1 MQTIVVGG
9 SGMIGSAIQRRVIKQ
24 EKNESFTF
32 SYYTNKSQILR
43 GLESLHLDLFDKD
56 SIRQLEGFHNA
67 IYLAGNTDHALASK
81 DPAKDVQL
89 NVEAFLNFMKFFKGA
104 LVLFSSQAVYYGY
117 EGSVKEDAVQKPTI
131 PYGIS
136 RHGAEM
142 YAEYFKH
149 VGELRSLVILRPT
162 YVFGQGEEKRRLIP
176 RCAQA
181 AITGS
186 TVKVF
191 GKGQSFLNP
200 LPVEFIAQVAVKFS
214 EVVANNECATAIN
227 LNYTDP
233 ITVLDIVQTLQK
245 VKSFKCVVEDGGEEW
260 PAKHYGDSTRL
271 LGLLKEWNME
281 MPDVKTELKRYF
293 MELVG
298 EKK

>member
-9 SGMIGSAIQRRVIKQ
+9 SGMIGSAIQRQVIRQGKT
-24 EKNESFTF
+24 ENCTF
-32 SYYTNKSQILR
+32 SYCANKSQILR
-43 GLESLHLDLFDKD
+43 GLESLHLDLFDED
-56 SIRQLEGFHNA
+56 SIHQIEGFNNA

-89 NVEAFLNFMKFFKGA
+89 NVEAFLNFMKFFKGV

-117 EGSVKEDAVQKPTI
+117 EGSVKEGAVQKPTI

-149 VGELRSLVILRPT
+149 VGKLRSLVILRPT

-200 LPVEFIAQVAVKFS
+200 LPVEFIAQVTAKFS
-214 EVVANNECATAIN
+214 EVVANKEFATAVN
-227 LNYTDP
+227 LNCTEP
-233 ITVLDIVQTLQK
+233 MTVIEIVRTLQK

-271 LGLLKEWNME
+271 LGLLKEWNMK
-281 MPDVKTELKRYF
+281 MPDVKNELKRYF

>member
-1 MQTIVVGG
+1 MQTVIVGG
-9 SGMIGSAIQRRVIKQ
+9 SGMIGAAIQRQVTKK
-24 EKNESFTF
+24 KNKSFTF
-32 SYYTNKSQILR
+32 SYCTNKSQILR
-43 GLESLHLDLFDKD
+43 GLESLQLDLFDEN
-56 SIRQLEGFHNA
+56 STRQLEGFHNA

-81 DPAKDVQL
+81 DPAKDVQM

-117 EGSVKEDAVQKPTI
+117 EGSVKEDVVQKPTV

-142 YAEYFKH
+142 YAEYFKQ
-149 VGELRSLVILRPT
+149 VGKLRSLIILRPT
-162 YVFGQGEEKRRLIP
+162 YVFGQGEKKRRLIP

-200 LPVEFIAQVAVKFS
+200 LPVEFVAQVAVKFS
-214 EVVANNECATAIN
+214 EVVANKERAMAVN
-227 LNYTDP
+227 LNYPDP
-233 ITVLDIVQTLQK
+233 ITVIDIIQTLQK
-245 VKSFKCVVEDGGEEW
+245 VRSFKCVVEDGGEEW

-271 LGLLKEWNME
+271 LGLLKEWNMK

-293 MELVG
+293 MKLVG

>member
-32 SYYTNKSQILR
+32 SYYTNKSQIRR

-149 VGELRSLVILRPT
+149 VGKLRSFQL
-162 YVFGQGEEKRRLIP
+162 
-176 RCAQA
+176 
-181 AITGS
+181 
-186 TVKVF
+186 
-191 GKGQSFLNP
+191 
-200 LPVEFIAQVAVKFS
+200 
-214 EVVANNECATAIN
+214 
-227 LNYTDP
+227 
-233 ITVLDIVQTLQK
+233 
-245 VKSFKCVVEDGGEEW
+245 
-260 PAKHYGDSTRL
+260 
-271 LGLLKEWNME
+271 
-281 MPDVKTELKRYF
+281 
-293 MELVG
+293 
-298 EKK
+298 

>member
-9 SGMIGSAIQRRVIKQ
+9 SGMIGSAIQRQVIR
-24 EKNESFTF
+24 ERNESFTF
-32 SYYTNKSQILR
+32 SYFTNKSQILR
-43 GLESLHLDLFDKD
+43 GLKSRHLDLFDRE
-56 SIRQLEGFHNA
+56 SIEQLEGFHNA

-81 DPAKDVQL
+81 DPVKDVQL
-89 NVEAFLNFMKFFKGA
+89 NVEAFLNFMKFFKGG

-117 EGSVKEDAVQKPTI
+117 EGSVKEDAVQKPII

-149 VGELRSLVILRPT
+149 IGKLRSLVILRPT
-162 YVFGQGEEKRRLIP
+162 YVFGQGEKRRRLIL

-181 AITGS
+181 AITGN

-191 GKGQSFLNP
+191 GRGQSFLNP
-200 LPVEFIAQVAVKFS
+200 LPVDFIARVAIKFS
-214 EVVANNECATAIN
+214 EVVANKESKTAVN
-227 LNYTDP
+227 LNYPDP

-281 MPDVKTELKRYF
+281 MPDVKTELKQYF
-293 MELVG
+293 MRIMSER
-298 EKK
+298 K

>member
-9 SGMIGSAIQRRVIKQ
+9 SGMIGSAIQRQLIKQ
-24 EKNESFTF
+24 EKTENCTF

-43 GLESLHLDLFDKD
+43 GLESLHLDLFDED

-89 NVEAFLNFMKFFKGA
+89 NVEAFLNFMKFFKGT

-149 VGELRSLVILRPT
+149 VGKLRSLVILRPT

-200 LPVEFIAQVAVKFS
+200 LPVEFIAQVTVKFS
-214 EVVANNECATAIN
+214 EVVANKECATAVN
-227 LNYTDP
+227 LNCTEP
-233 ITVLDIVQTLQK
+233 MTVIEIVQTLQK

-271 LGLLKEWNME
+271 LGLLKEWNMK
-281 MPDVKTELKRYF
+281 MPDVTNELKRYF